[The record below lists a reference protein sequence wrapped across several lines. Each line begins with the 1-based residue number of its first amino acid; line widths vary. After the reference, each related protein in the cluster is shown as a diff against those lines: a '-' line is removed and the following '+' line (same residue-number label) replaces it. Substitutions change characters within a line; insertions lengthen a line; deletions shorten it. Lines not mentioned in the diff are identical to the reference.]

1 MSAYGDIGAAAL
13 AVIAGAF
20 ALAYAIDK
28 GRRRDDPFG

>member
-1 MSAYGDIGAAAL
+1 MAPYGDVGAAVL

-28 GRRRDDPFG
+28 GRRRNDPFG

>member
-1 MSAYGDIGAAAL
+1 MAAYGDIGAAVL

-28 GRRRDDPFG
+28 GRRRNDPFG